1 MLTKRLTL
9 AAALVS
15 VLAMSAPLQASPSV
29 ASSTPV
35 IAAPAGPQLLTQLAA
50 FNPAAMLAQSAA
62 PSYADFVGTNEKP
75 ADNAAKNGASA
86 DADSSNKQSSIASNL
101 QNISDV
107 RKALIGLAMN
117 LRDIR
122 YVRGGRDP
130 STGFDCSGFVRYVFA
145 HAIGMQLP
153 TNSASQFLE
162 GLKVKRADMKP
173 GDLVFF
179 RTHGKRNISH
189 VGIYISNGQF
199 IHSPTTGQSV
209 QVSSLDEAYWAKHFA
224 GAKRPEGI
232 AMVDHHG

>member
-1 MLTKRLTL
+1 MPTKRLTL

-15 VLAMSAPLQASPSV
+15 VLFMSGPLQASTNVANDAPVTVSV
-29 ASSTPV
+29 
-35 IAAPAGPQLLTQLAA
+35 GPQLLSQMSAFSSAA
-50 FNPAAMLAQSAA
+50 VIAQSAA
-62 PSYADFVGTNEKP
+62 PAYADFTAVKEKP
-75 ADNAAKNGASA
+75 TAIVAKDSGAS
-86 DADSSNKQSSIASNL
+86 DKDSSDKQNSAVANL

-153 TNSASQFLE
+153 TNSASQFLS
-162 GLKVKRADMKP
+162 GLKVARADMKP

-179 RTHGKRNISH
+179 RTRGKRNISH

-199 IHSPTTGQSV
+199 IHSPTTGESV
-209 QVSSLDEAYWAKHFA
+209 QVSSLDETYWAKHFA
-224 GAKRPEGI
+224 GAKRPEAI
-232 AMVDHHG
+232 AMVDRHS